1 MPLNAPVKKTDYKP
15 IDAGSYAARVYSV
28 VDLGTH
34 DATYEGKPVDP
45 KRSIRITW
53 ELPTEMRKWEK
64 DGQEQKVPT
73 VIGNDYTLSLGKKAN
88 LRRVVECV
96 IGTSLSDEEAKGFDV
111 FDLVGMESLL
121 SIVQDTAKSSG
132 NLYAKIQSIAKLP
145 KGMICPPAVNPT
157 VKFNIGEWD
166 QKVYEALPE
175 FLRKKIDESHEK
187 TGKVAPAEPTV
198 FVDDETGQEIPF

>member
-15 IDAGSYAARVYSV
+15 IDAGSYAARIYSV

-34 DATYEGKPVDP
+34 DATYEGKAVDP

-53 ELPTEMRKWEK
+53 ELPTELRKWEK
-64 DGQEQKVPT
+64 DGQEQEAPT

-96 IGTSLSDEEAKGFDV
+96 IGTSLLDEEAEAFDV

-121 SIVQDTAKSSG
+121 SIVHATSKSNG

-145 KGMICPPAVNPT
+145 KGMTCPVAVNPP
-157 VKFNIGEWD
+157 VKFNVNEWN
-166 QKVYEALPE
+166 QEVYEKLPE

-187 TGKVAPAEPTV
+187 TGKVAQVPTV
-198 FVDDETGQEIPF
+198 FVDDETGQELPF